1 MNKDYVVKDSVELQQ
16 LLGEPKEMVKQ
27 KVVKN
32 LDEMMINFIQRSPL
46 IFIASCGQNGL
57 PDISPKGDAPGFVQV
72 NQDGALLIPER
83 PGNKLMFG
91 FNNILENNRVGLIF
105 VIPDTRETLRV
116 KGKATLSRD
125 PNWLQALAEQ
135 GKPALLCTHV
145 EVAECFFHCG
155 KAMIRSQLWKTESW
169 GADEQLMVRH
179 FANKNDID
187 QQKIE
192 TTLEQSYEHNLY

>member
-1 MNKDYVVKDSVELQQ
+1 MNKDYVVKDAAELRQ

-27 KVVKN
+27 KVVKK
-32 LDEMMINFIQRSPL
+32 LDEMMIKFIQRSPL
-46 IFIASCGQNGL
+46 IFIASYGLDGL

-91 FNNILENNRVGLIF
+91 FNNILENNQLGIIF
-105 VIPDTRETLRV
+105 VIPGTRETLRV
-116 KGKATLSRD
+116 KGIATLSRD
-125 PNWLQALAEQ
+125 PDLLQALAAQ
-135 GKPALLCTHV
+135 GKQALLCTHV

-155 KAMIRSQLWKTESW
+155 KAMIRSQLWKPESW
-169 GADEQLMVRH
+169 CGDEQLMARH

-187 QQKIE
+187 QQQIE
-192 TTLEQSYEHNLY
+192 ASLEQSYEHNLY